1 MWVAI
6 KLQIII
12 NIFHD
17 ENLGCHEIFKLLFQ
31 ILTALSTAIGGTVDT
46 FTGCLMLAVIV

>member
-17 ENLGCHEIFKLLFQ
+17 ENLGYHDIFKLWFQ
-31 ILTALSTAIGGTVDT
+31 ILTELSTAAGGILDT
-46 FTGCLMLAVIV
+46 FTGCLMLAVIL